1 MTLENLLNAHGFKIL
16 GNKSI
21 FKKEVSSETVK
32 EYSQMLEKLK
42 IKIPLNSS
50 SSNNSVN
57 R

>member
-50 SSNNSVN
+50 SSNNPVN
-57 R
+57 G

>member
-1 MTLENLLNAHGFKIL
+1 MTLEKLLNAHGFKIL

-57 R
+57 G

>member
-57 R
+57 G